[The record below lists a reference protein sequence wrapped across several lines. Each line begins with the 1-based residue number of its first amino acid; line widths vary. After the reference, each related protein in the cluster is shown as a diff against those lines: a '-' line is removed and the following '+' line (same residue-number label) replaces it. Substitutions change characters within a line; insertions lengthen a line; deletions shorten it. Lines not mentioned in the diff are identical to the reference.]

1 MELESFILELL
12 QWIRVLQ
19 IWDVSFLNSLETMLT
34 NKIIREI
41 VLFWKKILHIL
52 VEKSPCPGCLKSESL
67 L

>member
-41 VLFWKKILHIL
+41 VLFWKKNPAYFGW
-52 VEKSPCPGCLKSESL
+52 EKSLPRVS
-67 L
+67 